1 MTSRI
6 RTIVALAAC
15 AAATVPLLAAS
26 GTAGA
31 AAHPERKA
39 PAAAGG
45 GMHGPVVTHPEQ
57 SEITTKRGEVCPF
70 PTHADFPVADLKLR
84 TWSNDAG
91 DPVFAIESGP
101 LVMRVTNLD
110 TGRTIKR
117 DISGT
122 GTHTYPDK
130 NTSVLSGA
138 DWGTLLRKDDKPAH
152 KWLISRGFMSVEY
165 TTAGDKS
172 TKRVIAL
179 DGDYED
185 LCETLG

>member
-1 MTSRI
+1 MTTRI

-15 AAATVPLLAAS
+15 AAATVPFLAAS

-31 AAHPERKA
+31 TPRAERKA
-39 PAAAGG
+39 PAAAS

-70 PTHADFPVADLKLR
+70 PTHATFPVADLTLK

-101 LVMRVTNLD
+101 LVMRVKNLD
-110 TGRTIKR
+110 TGKTITR
-117 DISGT
+117 DISGQ

-130 NTSVLSGA
+130 NTTVWAGP
-138 DWGTLLRKDDKPAH
+138 DWGVLLRKGDQPAN
-152 KWLISRGFMSVEY
+152 KWLISRGFMAVES
-165 TTAGDKS
+165 TKDGDRT

-185 LCETLG
+185 ICKTLG